1 LPAVSLSNRGLR
13 QEEAAAAAGRMMADE
28 ERTAEP
34 LLLPWMRWVLRVA
47 SGYNIAIGIT
57 MLCFYH
63 EASKIIGM
71 TRPEPIIFFQLA
83 GLLIGLFGVGYWLV
97 LCRPVQNR
105 DLLWLGFWSK
115 LLGPL
120 LSVYHVV
127 RGDLP
132 WVFLPLVVFSDLV
145 YLPLFYVIG
154 KRLNRLAAR

>member
-1 LPAVSLSNRGLR
+1 
-13 QEEAAAAAGRMMADE
+13 MMAADE

-34 LLLPWMRWVLRVA
+34 LLPWMRWVLRIA
-47 SGYNIAIGIT
+47 AGYNLAIGLT

-63 EASKIIGM
+63 ESSKIIGM
-71 TRPEPIIFFQLA
+71 PRPEPIMPFQLA

-120 LSVYHVV
+120 LSVYHVF

-132 WVFLPLVVFSDLV
+132 WSFLPLVVFSDLI
-145 YLPLFYVIG
+145 YLPLFYIIG
-154 KRLNRLAAR
+154 KWLGRFESR

>member
-1 LPAVSLSNRGLR
+1 M
-13 QEEAAAAAGRMMADE
+13 EA
-28 ERTAEP
+28 P
-34 LLLPWMRWVLRVA
+34 LLPWMRWVLRIA
-47 SGYNIAIGIT
+47 TGYNLWCGLS
-57 MLCFYH
+57 MLVFYH
-63 EASKIIGM
+63 ESSKIMGM
-71 TRPEPIIFFQLA
+71 PRPVPVVWFQLA

-120 LSVYHVV
+120 LSGYHIA

-132 WVFLPLVVFSDLV
+132 LSLVPMLAFSDLI

-154 KRLNRLAAR
+154 RRLSRLGRER